1 MKSFG
6 ISLSYKMDSEPPKPG
21 SAFLETEADLDL
33 FLDKI
38 KTEYKDGWTEENWE
52 EVFKYLLKFY

>member
-1 MKSFG
+1 MNTEQPHQPSG
-6 ISLSYKMDSEPPKPG
+6 L
-21 SAFLETEADLDL
+21 LETEADLDL

-52 EVFKYLLKFY
+52 EVSKLFL